1 MNQNQ
6 QNLRQAAMA
15 EFLQSLEAL
24 ESTFTTPL
32 QEESSSESVSDSST
46 LPMKHEHR
54 NDGMIRALKEA
65 TEDLE
70 DYLQEQMPQ
79 KPLAQEMPMPPQ
91 NNP

>member
-24 ESTFTTPL
+24 ESTFTAPL
-32 QEESSSESVSDSST
+32 QDERSPESASDASVS
-46 LPMKHEHR
+46 PMGRE
-54 NDGMIRALKEA
+54 NNDDGMVRVLKEA

-70 DYLQEQMPQ
+70 HYLQEQMPQ